1 MYVITSVAGRVGVRS
16 TNASADGGCLAAHP
30 LGERRCRG
38 AHVWQDVGYALGR
51 GRLTIC
57 CWGQGPCKRR
67 LCFLMNSKRQQQ
79 HVDSQENERQI
90 IKRVHVHLDKYQILV
105 VRTPPAA
112 ERVLGAT
119 VTAGAVRVVGCYPPS
134 PVQHLAATLIQI
146 CHG

>member
-1 MYVITSVAGRVGVRS
+1 MVAASLLIRSANGAVGGRMSG
-16 TNASADGGCLAAHP
+16 N
-30 LGERRCRG
+30 
-38 AHVWQDVGYALGR
+38 VGYALGR

-90 IKRVHVHLDKYQILV
+90 IKRVHVHLDKYQVLV
-105 VRTPPAA
+105 VRTPPEA
-112 ERVLGAT
+112 ERILGAT

-134 PVQHLAATLIQI
+134 PVQHLAATLIHI